1 MVLTFSP
8 LRQMRKLPLRVLS
21 DPHKLIPRTSLVE
34 EVIRNS
40 RSHGLKE
47 LREKDLG

>member
-8 LRQMRKLPLRVLS
+8 LRQMRKLPLRALS
-21 DPHKLIPRTSLVE
+21 DPHKLIPRTSLV